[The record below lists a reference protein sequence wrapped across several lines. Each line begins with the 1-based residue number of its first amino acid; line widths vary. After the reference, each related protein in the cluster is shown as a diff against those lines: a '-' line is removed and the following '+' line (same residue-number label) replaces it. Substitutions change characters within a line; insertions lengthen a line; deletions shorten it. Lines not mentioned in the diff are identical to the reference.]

1 MLKNYLKIAVRY
13 LLKNKLYS
21 IINIFG
27 LAVGIASFVLIMLYV
42 NHEKSYDT
50 FKGSE
55 NVYRTYMDYLE
66 GDTYVPG
73 DAMTYNSSGP
83 ALKEM
88 FPEVVD
94 YVRFYYFEKL
104 TFKVGEKILEQPLGS
119 LADPSYFEI
128 FDYPLLKGDSKKV
141 LAEPNSIVL
150 SKSFARKLFG
160 NENPLRKTVSVFED
174 GKETQLTVTGVM
186 EDVPETAHYRNSFLI
201 SFETEKTLTD
211 FGPTAHELNWNMN
224 NYYTYLKLAPN
235 TNIDMLRQKIIDSD
249 IEKSETERHNIE
261 PIEDIHL
268 YSDKPYEVA
277 ANGSILR
284 IKFLTAIAF
293 IILVLSWL
301 NYVNLSTT
309 KSMERAKEAGI
320 RKVAGAKRSQLI
332 VQSLMESILLNFFA
346 MTIAL
351 SLVFGTMPL
360 YNSITGNELGLDWEA
375 LLKFAPYFIFILTGI
390 VLAGL
395 YPAFLLSRYSPAKA
409 LKGKVKASTEG
420 IGLRKGLIVTQFFAT
435 IVLLTGTFIITKQIN
450 FLDNQPIGADV
461 GQVMALHGTVVSSKS
476 DSLVNNDFRVLK
488 EQLEGFPFIEKTA
501 IAQTYPGDSFD
512 NLSSTRGVFL
522 PDGKNDRA
530 NVFYTYHAQPDYFD
544 LMDIE
549 FLAGGAFVR
558 NSGFEGNQIVV
569 NETFLKTMGISSPEE
584 LLNKTVS
591 FWGNNEW
598 KVVGIIKDYYHFGLK
613 SPILPMIIRYQ
624 DNMSNLL
631 IKLDKSATSIAGL
644 ESALDQ
650 VENKWR
656 EVFPQSTFDYTFLDE
671 KFEAQYEQDKA
682 FGKAF
687 QIFTILSI
695 LIASLGL
702 FGLTAY
708 TVVLRKKEIGIRK
721 VNGATITQ
729 VLTLLNKD
737 FAKLLGLAFLIA
749 IPCSLYVMNQWLEG
763 FTYRTNFSWWIFAL
777 AGTTA
782 LLITFLTVSWQS
794 FKAAIANP
802 VESLKDE

>member
-1 MLKNYLKIAVRY
+1 MFKNYLKIALRY

-21 IINIFG
+21 ITNIFG
-27 LAVGIASFVLIMLYV
+27 LALGVASFVLIMLYV
-42 NHEKSYDT
+42 NYEKSYDT
-50 FKGSE
+50 FEGSE

-66 GDTYVPG
+66 GDTYVAG
-73 DAMTYNSSGP
+73 DAATYNASGP
-83 ALKEM
+83 ALKEK
-88 FPEVVD
+88 FPEIVD

-104 TFKVGEKILEQPLGS
+104 AFKVGEKILEQPLGS
-119 LADPSYFEI
+119 LADPSYFNI
-128 FDYPLLKGDSKKV
+128 FNQPLIKGDAETA

-150 SKSFARKLFG
+150 SKSFAEKLFG
-160 NENPLRKTVSVFED
+160 QENPMRKSISVFED
-174 GKETQLTVTGVM
+174 GKETQLTVTGIM
-186 EDVPETAHYRNSFLI
+186 EDVPKNTHYRNSFLI

-224 NYYTYLKLAPN
+224 NYYTYLKLAPD
-235 TNIDMLRQKIIDSD
+235 TNIDALRQKIIDSD
-249 IEKSETERHNIE
+249 IEKSKTERHNIE

-268 YSDKPYEVA
+268 YSDKPYEVTV
-277 ANGSILR
+277 NGSILR

-332 VQSLMESILLNFFA
+332 VQSLMESVLLNFIA
-346 MTIAL
+346 IAIAL
-351 SLVFGTMPL
+351 SMVFGAMPL
-360 YNSITGNELGLDWEA
+360 YNNITGNDLNLDWEVMVS
-375 LLKFAPYFIFILTGI
+375 FIPYFIFIIGGVI
-390 VLAGL
+390 LAGL

-409 LKGKVKASTEG
+409 LKGKVRTSTEG

-435 IVLLTGTFIITKQIN
+435 IVLLTGTFVISKQIN
-450 FLDNQPIGADV
+450 FLDNQPIGANVD
-461 GQVMALHGTVVSSKS
+461 QIIALHGTVVSTQS

-488 EQLEGFPFIEKTA
+488 EQLEDLPFIEKTA

-512 NLSSTRGVFL
+512 NLSSSRGIWL
-522 PDGKNDRA
+522 PDGRSDKA
-530 NVFYTYHAQPDYFD
+530 NIFYTYHAQPDYFD

-549 FLAGGAFVR
+549 FLAGGTFIL
-558 NSGFEGNQIVV
+558 NSKFEGNQIVV
-569 NETFLKTMGISSPEE
+569 NETFLKTVGISSPEE
-584 LLNKTVS
+584 VLNKTVT

-598 KVVGIIKDYYHFGLK
+598 KVMGIIKDYYHFGLK
-613 SPILPMIIRYQ
+613 TPVLPMVIRYEN
-624 DNMSNLL
+624 NMSNLL
-631 IKLDKSATSIAGL
+631 VKIDKSSTSIAGIETVL
-644 ESALDQ
+644 SQ
-650 VENKWR
+650 VENKWH
-656 EVFPQSTFDYTFLDE
+656 EVFPQSTFNYTFLDE

-687 QIFTILSI
+687 QIFTVLSI

-737 FAKLLGLAFLIA
+737 FVKLLGLAFIIA
-749 IPCSLYVMNQWLEG
+749 IPSSWYVMNQWLEG